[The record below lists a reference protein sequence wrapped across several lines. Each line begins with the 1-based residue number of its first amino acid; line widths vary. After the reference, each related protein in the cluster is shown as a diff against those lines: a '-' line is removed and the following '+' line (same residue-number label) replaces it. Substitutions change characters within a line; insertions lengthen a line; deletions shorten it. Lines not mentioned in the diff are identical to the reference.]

1 MGYNLALLYI
11 PEIVLFWNIE
21 EVLDDKV
28 NWQNEIMNDFL
39 RYTSVCVHSMFLAKM
54 GKKKKKGQFHCYDRD
69 NAWD

>member
-39 RYTSVCVHSMFLAKM
+39 RYFSVCTFNVFTKN
-54 GKKKKKGQFHCYDRD
+54 GKKKGQFHCYDRD